1 MTNLEND
8 LQNFKNKIQTA
19 NQLIEELEQ
28 SNRNSTEVLKRLE
41 DIDTLTKS
49 FDSNSRNLLEA
60 VENRFVQLN
69 EETKNETNKKLE
81 ELRNLASDI
90 DNRYKDVLIN
100 METNTKETN
109 TSLEK
114 TYKTLID
121 DTNESF
127 NKSTIGLEK
136 EVNFTRETLRNL
148 VSLYENSNRS
158 ILEIQSKISSFN
170 ALINDKIDK
179 LEKKFTTLVLVIGIV
194 NITVLVLSLLIY
206 SK

>member
-127 NKSTIGLEK
+127 KKSTIGLEK